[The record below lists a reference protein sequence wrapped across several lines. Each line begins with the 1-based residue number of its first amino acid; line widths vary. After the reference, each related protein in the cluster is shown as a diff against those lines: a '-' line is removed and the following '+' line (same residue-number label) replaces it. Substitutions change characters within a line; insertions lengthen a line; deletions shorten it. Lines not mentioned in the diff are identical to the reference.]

1 MCTQLSI
8 SDEVWASVHSLSN
21 MFTTAI
27 FLSQM
32 KLYLDVDQSEG
43 LKGWL
48 IKRIKHKWNVFQVS
62 QSFALFAEQNEAHII
77 NKNFANSERFS
88 LGDLE
93 STHSLP
99 FLPLFFVRESM
110 CVRLTFAGVFVYG
123 VLSLSLWP
131 HPWNSGCSIF
141 PEHGS
146 GILWPDSTNSKTTSH
161 FFIQNCSVL
170 KHMRSFII
178 SMLNIWRSAFISASK
193 GKTQIYKTFCRKK
206 RSET

>member
-1 MCTQLSI
+1 MSISDFIPRQQCAKLSI
-8 SDEVWASVHSLSN
+8 SDEVWASVRSLSN

-48 IKRIKHKWNVFQVS
+48 IKRIKHKWNAFQTP

-77 NKNFANSERFS
+77 NKNFANSGRFS

-93 STHSLP
+93 STRSLP

-123 VLSLSLWP
+123 VLSLSLAMAPPLEFRVFHISRTWFR
-131 HPWNSGCSIF
+131 NSLTWF
-141 PEHGS
+141 HQ
-146 GILWPDSTNSKTTSH
+146 L
-161 FFIQNCSVL
+161 
-170 KHMRSFII
+170 
-178 SMLNIWRSAFISASK
+178 
-193 GKTQIYKTFCRKK
+193 
-206 RSET
+206 

>member
-1 MCTQLSI
+1 MSI
-8 SDEVWASVHSLSN
+8 SNFISIHATLLPMRMGSSVHSLSN

-27 FLSQM
+27 FFSQM
-32 KLYLDVDQSEG
+32 KLYLDVDQSES

-48 IKRIKHKWNVFQVS
+48 LKSKSKKWNVFQVS
-62 QSFALFAEQNEAHII
+62 HRFALFAEQNETHII
-77 NKNFANSERFS
+77 NKNFANSGRFS

-93 STHSLP
+93 STRSLP
-99 FLPLFFVRESM
+99 FLPLFFVRASM

-146 GILWPDSTNSKTTSH
+146 GILWPDSTKSKTTSLSFLH
-161 FFIQNCSVL
+161 FNVHTFNSINQ
-170 KHMRSFII
+170 
-178 SMLNIWRSAFISASK
+178 MLNM
-193 GKTQIYKTFCRKK
+193 
-206 RSET
+206 

>member
-8 SDEVWASVHSLSN
+8 SDEVWASVRSLSN

-48 IKRIKHKWNVFQVS
+48 IKRIKHKWNAFQAP
-62 QSFALFAEQNEAHII
+62 QSFALFAEQNEAHVI
-77 NKNFANSERFS
+77 NKNFANSGRFS

-93 STHSLP
+93 STRSLP

-123 VLSLSLWP
+123 VLSLSLSLWP

-146 GILWPDSTNSKTTSH
+146 GILWPDSTSVVRPRLT
-161 FFIQNCSVL
+161 FFIQTAV
-170 KHMRSFII
+170 F
-178 SMLNIWRSAFISASK
+178 
-193 GKTQIYKTFCRKK
+193 
-206 RSET
+206 